1 MVACGPAQAVDIP
14 TVTKEVYNT
23 KLLFGSNYGF
33 LTRCNPRPL
42 PCCEPRAFLSTK
54 LGAAVWTVDMP
65 GCQDAPTAIRR
76 FARLVLA
83 CVGSEGIRA
92 VEYWTNTI
100 HAGSG
105 IPSHIDKDEWLYRQ
119 TRTVVS
125 PVTIAVYYADQCRF
139 EGGELEVARVRIAA
153 CPNRLIIFAGHLEH
167 QVHNVDAGI
176 RRSLVV
182 NAWRSP
188 PSPPPGSN

>member
-1 MVACGPAQAVDIP
+1 MQSKTASVLRTKSLPVDPLIR
-14 TVTKEVYNT
+14 VYDEFIEGGT
-23 KLLFGSNYGF
+23 LRRDLSRAHDS
-33 LTRCNPRPL
+33 LRPH
-42 PCCEPRAFLSTK
+42 TK

-83 CVGSEGIRA
+83 CVDSEGIRA

-167 QVHNVDAGI
+167 QVHNVDTGI